1 MRKNE
6 NPYLSRASFALGICI
21 YTYKWHTRPG
31 SNTNDSEQMIL
42 EKTLNM
48 VIRFQL
54 NSLSRE
60 VNFFLDLDLDLDLDL
75 KLGQWLSRHV

>member
-1 MRKNE
+1 MFI
-6 NPYLSRASFALGICI
+6 PTHM
-21 YTYKWHTRPG
+21 YTYTFMHIYKWHAHPG
-31 SNTNDSEQMIL
+31 SNTNYLEQMIL

-60 VNFFLDLDLDLDLDL
+60 VNFLLDLDLDLDLDL

>member
-1 MRKNE
+1 MPLKE
-6 NPYLSRASFALGICI
+6 GGHEYWVLAHI
-21 YTYKWHTRPG
+21 YKWHARPG
-31 SNTNDSEQMIL
+31 SNTHYLEQMIL

>member
-1 MRKNE
+1 
-6 NPYLSRASFALGICI
+6 
-21 YTYKWHTRPG
+21 
-31 SNTNDSEQMIL
+31 MIL

-60 VNFFLDLDLDLDLDL
+60 VIFVLDLDLDLDLDL